1 MKLSPIDRRIV
12 RLGIPALGTL
22 AVEPLYR
29 LVDTA
34 IVGRIGTDELA
45 GVAIAVTVL
54 ALVVSGSNFL
64 TYGTTERVAHRLGAG
79 RPAEAA
85 DVGVQAMWL
94 SILVGLIATPALFV
108 LAPALTTVL
117 GADGDVQH
125 FAVQY
130 LRIAVLGI
138 PFVLIALGAQ
148 GVQRGASDY
157 RTPLVILLLSNLLNL
172 VVILVFVYGF
182 DLGVAGAAWSTVI
195 AQAAAG
201 VAFLAVLRPRLA
213 PARVRR
219 PDFAAMRPLLTAGRY
234 LLLRVGSILAVFT
247 GATALVARVDSSS
260 LAAHQIAVTMFAFL
274 ALTLDALAVPAQTL
288 VAEELGRDDVEGS
301 GDAAEIASRV
311 VRLSFIAAVLIAA
324 TLALLS
330 PLLPHVFTN
339 DAAVIAR
346 ATPALLYLAVLLL
359 PGAIA
364 FALDGVLIGAA
375 DYRFLGRAALA
386 YLVAVLPIALV
397 VIAFPSAGLAGIW
410 IGLIVWMVLRAVFNA
425 RRVHTVLPPLISGT
439 VAPGAGG

>member
-1 MKLSPIDRRIV
+1 
-12 RLGIPALGTL
+12 
-22 AVEPLYR
+22 
-29 LVDTA
+29 
-34 IVGRIGTDELA
+34 
-45 GVAIAVTVL
+45 
-54 ALVVSGSNFL
+54 
-64 TYGTTERVAHRLGAG
+64 
-79 RPAEAA
+79 
-85 DVGVQAMWL
+85 
-94 SILVGLIATPALFV
+94 
-108 LAPALTTVL
+108 
-117 GADGDVQH
+117 
-125 FAVQY
+125 
-130 LRIAVLGI
+130 
-138 PFVLIALGAQ
+138 
-148 GVQRGASDY
+148 
-157 RTPLVILLLSNLLNL
+157 
-172 VVILVFVYGF
+172 
-182 DLGVAGAAWSTVI
+182 
-195 AQAAAG
+195 
-201 VAFLAVLRPRLA
+201 
-213 PARVRR
+213 
-219 PDFAAMRPLLTAGRY
+219 MRPLLTAGRY

-247 GATALVARVDSSS
+247 GATALVARIDSSS

-311 VRLSFIAAVLIAA
+311 VRLSFVAAVAIAA

-425 RRVHTVLPPLISGT
+425 RRVHTVLPR
-439 VAPGAGG
+439 